1 MQENPGDLRDTGSVP
16 GLGRSPGGGNGN
28 PLQYFCL
35 GNPMDRGA
43 WQAILHGVTKRVG
56 HEFATEQ
63 QNKTSIHLHKTLFR
77 KHLRQHWRTKFPRR
91 RWNFTVIT
99 TPHHPVSALC
109 GHKNASWLAGWTDQ
123 GPEQEPA
130 GVLAAAGWQN
140 ISIPACYCHLQGT
153 GWFSPSCKPPAARR
167 KSQLWILPLSLQVS
181 EGGVVYLC
189 PPVR

>member
-91 RWNFTVIT
+91 RWNFTVI
-99 TPHHPVSALC
+99 PP
-109 GHKNASWLAGWTDQ
+109 
-123 GPEQEPA
+123 P
-130 GVLAAAGWQN
+130 
-140 ISIPACYCHLQGT
+140 
-153 GWFSPSCKPPAARR
+153 PPAPQYQLSAVTRMHHGWLSEQTKIR
-167 KSQLWILPLSLQVS
+167 SRSQPAFLQ
-181 EGGVVYLC
+181 
-189 PPVR
+189 

>member
-99 TPHHPVSALC
+99 PPPPPSISSLRSQGCIMAGCLNRPRSGAGAGRRSC
-109 GHKNASWLAGWTDQ
+109 SSWLAKYLHPCLLLPSPGDWLIFTQ
-123 GPEQEPA
+123 
-130 GVLAAAGWQN
+130 
-140 ISIPACYCHLQGT
+140 LQA
-153 GWFSPSCKPPAARR
+153 SSC
-167 KSQLWILPLSLQVS
+167 
-181 EGGVVYLC
+181 
-189 PPVR
+189 